1 MNKKLLLFL
10 CLTLAAGC
18 AGVFALMP
26 AKNQRYAEKVW
37 LHRCNSTEKLQEKGE
52 KYSGFE
58 VDICLRPDGRLDV
71 THNVEQSFG
80 LKVDTFF
87 AYLEQRPEKRMWLDV
102 KNLSEE
108 NQRAFVTTMDS
119 LSRHHQIAP
128 ERIVVESWEWQ
139 LLRPLTQRGYLT
151 SYYVSLEGNDSAIA
165 LLQRVADSG
174 AVRAL
179 SFPRKWYR
187 KMKSDLN
194 RQDIIL
200 LTWCS
205 SQTFRQLRWR
215 PLGHRML
222 RDRQLKVI
230 LVKDHGHYHR

>member
-1 MNKKLLLFL
+1 MNKKLLLCIALLIIVGGTGLFSHI
-10 CLTLAAGC
+10 LTEPEH
-18 AGVFALMP
+18 FP
-26 AKNQRYAEKVW
+26 EKVW
-37 LHRCNSTEKLQEKGE
+37 LHRCNSLEKLHEKGD
-52 KYSGFE
+52 KYHGFE

-71 THNVEQSFG
+71 THNIEQSFG
-80 LKVDTFF
+80 LSVDTFF
-87 AYLEQRPEKRMWLDV
+87 AYLEQRPEKRMWMDV

-119 LSRHHQIAP
+119 LSQHHQIAP
-128 ERIVVESWEWQ
+128 ERIVVESREWQ

-151 SYYVSLEGNDSAIA
+151 SYYVNLEKNDSAIA

-179 SFPRKWYR
+179 SFPRRWYR
-187 KMKSDLN
+187 TIKSDLN
-194 RQDIIL
+194 RQDIVL

-205 SQTFRQLRWR
+205 SQSFRQLRWR

-222 RDRQLKVI
+222 RDRKLKVI
-230 LVKDHGHYHR
+230 LTKDHGHYHR